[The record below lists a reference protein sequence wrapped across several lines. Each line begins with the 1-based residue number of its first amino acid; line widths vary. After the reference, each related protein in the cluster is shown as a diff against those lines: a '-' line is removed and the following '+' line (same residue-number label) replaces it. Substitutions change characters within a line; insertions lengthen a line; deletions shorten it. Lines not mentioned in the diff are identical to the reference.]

1 MDSAKTRPVPGPEV
15 RLEFKLRV
23 GLLCTLRDP
32 PDTVS
37 GISRSVSSTAL
48 RGSPASEPHA
58 VFHLADYGP
67 APRRV
72 GEVTGAFVDHLR
84 AVLLVED
91 R

>member
-15 RLEFKLRV
+15 RLEFKIRV

-37 GISRSVSSTAL
+37 GISRSVSSPL
-48 RGSPASEPHA
+48 CGSPANEPHA